1 MANKGRKFMTVLL
14 LAVGGVMLL
23 LGAEGMVRGAVG
35 ISKRI
40 GVSDLFVGVVIVGFA
55 TSAPELFISV
65 EAAMK
70 GLPNI
75 AVGNV
80 VGSNIANIL
89 LVLGTGAIVTSL
101 PCRGAAI
108 RRDTLMMA
116 LATVALAL
124 ICFAG
129 HFSRMVGVGLLII
142 LICYVVW
149 TFFDAKRQGAIDAL
163 EELEA
168 AKHQSI
174 WRSLLFAA
182 IGLAALLLG
191 TELIITSAVKLAHAF
206 GVSDWVIAVS
216 IVAVGTSLP
225 ELAAVTIAAWRG
237 HPEMAVGNV
246 LGSCVFNV
254 FCVLGASAVAAP
266 MYIGAGAFG
275 TDVGVMAASGA
286 ALLAMILFIGVVN
299 RIAGFFMLGTYFA
312 YIALVYSQGAI

>member
-1 MANKGRKFMTVLL
+1 MTVLL

-23 LGAEGMVRGAVG
+23 LGAESMVRGAVG
-35 ISKRI
+35 ISKRL
-40 GVSDLFVGVVIVGFA
+40 GVSNLFVGVVIVGFA
-55 TSAPELFISV
+55 TSAPELFVSV
-65 EAAMK
+65 DAALK

-89 LVLGTGAIVTSL
+89 LVLGVGAIVTSL
-101 PCRGAAI
+101 PCAGAAI
-108 RRDTLMMA
+108 RRDALMMA

-129 HFSRMVGVGLLII
+129 EFSRTVGAGLLIVI
-142 LICYVVW
+142 VYYVVW
-149 TFFDAKRQGAIDAL
+149 TFIDAKKQGVTDTADDFEI
-163 EELEA
+163 

-174 WRSLLFAA
+174 WRSVLFTLV
-182 IGLAALLLG
+182 GLAALLIG
-191 TELIITSAVKLAHAF
+191 TELIIGSAVHLATVF

-225 ELAAVTIAAWRG
+225 ELAAVTMAAWRG
-237 HPEMAVGNV
+237 HADMAVGNV

-266 MYIGAGAFG
+266 MQMGPGAFG
-275 TDVGVMAASGA
+275 TDVSVMAVSSA
-286 ALLAMILFIGVVN
+286 ALLAMILFTGMVN
-299 RIAGFFMLGTYFA
+299 RIAGFCMLGTYFA
-312 YIALVYSQGAI
+312 YIALVYTQGAI